1 MLRYL
6 IEKEFKQIRR
16 NSFVPKIIFG
26 MPIMVMLV
34 LPWAANQSIKNVNI
48 SVVDNDHSVLSER
61 LVQKITASDYFNLTD
76 VSATYEGAMQSIES
90 GMADIIFEIENDF
103 EKKLINE
110 HTAHVMISANSVNGI
125 KGGLGSSYLASILS
139 EFARQLTID
148 NGQWTMD
155 NGQWTMDNGQPRMWK
170 NYQLSIINCQLNKF
184 NPHLDYKVFMIPALM
199 VMLLTAMTGIL
210 PALNI
215 VGEKEAGTIEQIN
228 VTPVKRIVFII
239 AKLLTYWII
248 GLVVLSICM
257 GVAAL
262 IYGLYPAGSLLTI
275 YFFAALFLLV
285 ISGFGLVI
293 SNYSNTLQQA
303 MFVVFF
309 FIMIFVLMS
318 GLFTPVASMPDWAQK
333 ITIFNPLKY
342 LMQVMRMVYLKGSD
356 ITNLFPQLIAL
367 SAFAIFFN
375 GWAVLSYKKSV

>member
-1 MLRYL
+1 
-6 IEKEFKQIRR
+6 
-16 NSFVPKIIFG
+16 

-76 VSATYEGAMQSIES
+76 VSSTYDGAMQSIES
-90 GMADIIFEIENDF
+90 GVADIIFEIENDF

-110 HTAHVMISANSVNGI
+110 HAAHVMISANSVNGI

-139 EFARQLTID
+139 DFASELRAYHGFSINGASILKCTISP
-148 NGQWTMD
+148 QF
-155 NGQWTMDNGQPRMWK
+155 
-170 NYQLSIINCQLNKF
+170 KF

-367 SAFAIFFN
+367 SAFALFFN